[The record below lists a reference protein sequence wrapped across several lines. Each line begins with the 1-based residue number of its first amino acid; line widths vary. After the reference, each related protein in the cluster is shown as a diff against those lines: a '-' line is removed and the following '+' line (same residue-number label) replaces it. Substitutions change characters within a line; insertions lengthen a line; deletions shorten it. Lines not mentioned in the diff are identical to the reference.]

1 MRRWLR
7 FLLRLLGFLAV
18 LLVALLL
25 AGLAGVDPRPAA
37 ELPGF
42 RAAVAQLET
51 DRPRLALEQAPSS
64 LRAGFA
70 RIKLT
75 PRTGVAVD
83 DPEHGEFRA
92 LPLAGYGQRQGAP
105 AAGVHD
111 DVWVKALAFASG
123 GRTGVVVA
131 ADLLIVPREVSDAAV
146 EELRTHDGL
155 GRAEIYFG
163 STHTHSSLGGWGEGF
178 VGEAFAG
185 GFQPGVRNW
194 IVRQLVAAVRAAV
207 ADLRPAEIGAA
218 AFAAPEFVRNRLVG
232 DAGQVDPEFS
242 LLVVRRDDGARAVL
256 GSYSAHATVL
266 PGRWMEFSGD
276 YPGVWQRA
284 VERETGAL
292 ALFIAGG
299 VGSHA
304 PKPPAGGMEGAEQ
317 MGERLAV
324 ATRDALATVVLT
336 NRAAF
341 VLTTVPL
348 ELPELQ
354 PRLTDGV
361 RLRPWV
367 ARRIL
372 PVHPTTWLQAL
383 RVGDAVWLST
393 PCDYSGELAL
403 ELKAAARERGLRAVV
418 TSFNGDYVGYV
429 VPAKYYH
436 LDTYETRTMA
446 FYGPQLPEE
455 FSAVL
460 ARLVEALASR

>member
-1 MRRWLR
+1 MR
-7 FLLRLLGFLAV
+7 FLAFFTLV
-18 LLVALLL
+18 LVAVLL
-25 AGLAGVDPRPAA
+25 AGLAGVDARPAA
-37 ELPGF
+37 ELPGL
-42 RAAVAQLET
+42 RTAVARL
-51 DRPRLALEQAPSS
+51 DSSRPRLALDLAPAP
-64 LRAGFA
+64 LRAGFS

-75 PRTGVAVD
+75 PSTGLAVD
-83 DPEHGEFRA
+83 APERGEFRA

-111 DVWVKALAFASG
+111 DVWVKALAFVSG
-123 GRTGVVVA
+123 SRTGIVVA

-146 EELRTHDGL
+146 EELQARDGL
-155 GRAEIYFG
+155 GRDQLYFG

-185 GFQPGVRNW
+185 GFQPGVRTW
-194 IVRQLVAAVRAAV
+194 IARQLVAAVRAAV
-207 ADLRPAEIGAA
+207 ADLRPAEVGAG

-232 DAGQVDPEFS
+232 DAGRVDPEFS
-242 LLVVRRDDGARAVL
+242 LLVVRRDDGGRAVL

-317 MGERLAV
+317 MGERLAA
-324 ATRDALATVVLT
+324 ATRDGLATVALT
-336 NRAAF
+336 NRPAF
-341 VLTTVPL
+341 ALTTVPL

-354 PRLTDGV
+354 PRITDGV

-367 ARRIL
+367 ARQVL

-393 PCDYSGELAL
+393 PCDYSGEMAL
-403 ELKAAARERGLRAVV
+403 DLKAAARERGLRAVV

-429 VPAKYYH
+429 VPEKYYH
-436 LDTYETRTMA
+436 LDTYETRTMS

-455 FSAVL
+455 FATVL
-460 ARLVEALASR
+460 ARLVEASAAR